1 MSRPDPV
8 VLELLRAA
16 IDSCNFQQQLAY
28 ANTYSS
34 NSVPTTAAGVMKLQ
48 GDLNALK
55 DSVVRY
61 ENLCDQITINPKNI
75 SYSNLITQCAS
86 VLQKLDAES
95 MKITTAPVENKVI
108 QTHLFIAL
116 EHLKLAADLK

>member
-28 ANTYSS
+28 ANSYSA
-34 NSVPTTAAGVMKLQ
+34 NNMPTTAAGVMKTQ
-48 GDLNALK
+48 RDLNILK
-55 DSVVRY
+55 DSIVRY